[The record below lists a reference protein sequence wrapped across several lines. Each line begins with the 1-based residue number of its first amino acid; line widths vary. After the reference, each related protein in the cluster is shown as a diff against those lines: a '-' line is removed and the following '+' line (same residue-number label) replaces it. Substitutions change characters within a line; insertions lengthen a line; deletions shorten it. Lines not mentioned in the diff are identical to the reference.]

1 MISRSSSRSSST
13 ATRIEA
19 SGSREKENETARGE
33 TGDPGPTLED
43 IEKRGS
49 GAGPG
54 QRDALPSDGKE
65 RAGPAKG
72 TAGTPDRDEDGVAV
86 EDGVPIVRLRDPD
99 DPLSPLN
106 FTTARKWLI
115 VSIVTSG
122 AFCITCCSSMIAFT
136 YPGVERE
143 FHVSAEVATLGL
155 SLFVLGMGIFPLL
168 VGPLSEWYGRSPVY
182 FIGFAVYI
190 AFNFGVAFANNIA
203 TLLIC
208 RFLSGA
214 FASSFLSVAGGTV
227 ADLFRPQETGA
238 PMSAYTAGPFL
249 GPVAGPIISGFIN
262 QNLDWRWTWYI
273 LLIWSAVEFVALL
286 VFVPETYLQAILKK
300 KAQRLRKAG
309 RTDVRAPVE
318 VDERSIATVI
328 MVSCYKPFQ
337 ILATEPMA
345 LALCTWTAILLGI
358 LYMWFTAFDI
368 VYGAEG
374 YGFEMQMV
382 GLTYI
387 PIGIGIVTGALC
399 HPIWAGYYRRKA
411 AQLGR
416 RPPPEEHL
424 RKGLWG
430 VCIVPISLFWFAF
443 TTYTSVHWIVSL
455 SPSVWDSSGP
465 SKPSSSARLRPDL
478 VDAFRPVAASA
489 MAANSAMRSSFA
501 AAFPLFTI
509 QMFHRLGTQY
519 ALMLTAFLCLAMV
532 PFPFLFFK
540 LGHKYR
546 RGSKFANTED

>member
-1 MISRSSSRSSST
+1 MMSRSSSRSSST

-19 SGSREKENETARGE
+19 SGSREKEKDTARGE
-33 TGDPGPTLED
+33 AGAPGPTLED
-43 IEKRGS
+43 VEKQGGKEAS
-49 GAGPG
+49 GR
-54 QRDALPSDGKE
+54 RDVLPSEGKE
-65 RAGPAKG
+65 AAG
-72 TAGTPDRDEDGVAV
+72 TANGTATPQERDEDGVAI
-86 EDGVPIVRLRDPD
+86 ENGVPIVRLRGPD

-106 FTTARKWLI
+106 FSKARKWLI

-182 FIGFAVYI
+182 FVGFAVYI

-345 LALCTWTAILLGI
+345 LALCTWTALLLGI
-358 LYMWFTAFDI
+358 LYMFFSAFNI

-374 YGFEMQMV
+374 YGFKMQIV

-387 PIGIGIVTGALC
+387 PIGIGIVAGALC
-399 HPIWAGYYRRKA
+399 HPIWARYYRLKA
-411 AQLGR
+411 TQLGR

-430 VCIVPISLFWFAF
+430 VCLVPVSLFWFAF

-455 SPSVWDSSGP
+455 IASVPFGVGLVWSFQ
-465 SKPSSSARLRPDL
+465 AVFVYL

-509 QMFHRLGTQY
+509 QMFHRLGAQY